1 MSDWEII
8 SSELRKARKPHKC
21 IWCGQSIEIGARYR
35 YERVRGP
42 DGMDFNPWHLEC
54 DEAHRE
60 ASRVDHDG
68 EFTPYDNERPALPQ
82 SEPQLDAVYINDY
95 SMTHGKE

>member
-1 MSDWEII
+1 MWLRSTEIRTVMSRWEII

-21 IWCGQSIEIGARYR
+21 IWCGQAIEPGTEYR

-60 ASRVDHDG
+60 VSREYGDD
-68 EFTPYDNERPALPQ
+68 EFTPYDNERP
-82 SEPQLDAVYINDY
+82 SVHAVGVN
-95 SMTHGKE
+95 E

>member
-1 MSDWEII
+1 MSMWEII

-21 IWCGQSIEIGARYR
+21 IWCGQAVVAGSTYR

-42 DGMDFNPWHLEC
+42 DGMDFNHWHLEC

-60 ASRVDHDG
+60 ICRRYGDD
-68 EFTPYDNERPALPQ
+68 EFVPYDNERPALTVEE
-82 SEPQLDAVYINDY
+82 SRGE
-95 SMTHGKE
+95 

>member
-1 MSDWEII
+1 MSWEVI

-21 IWCGQSIEIGARYR
+21 IWCGQLIVIGDRYR

-42 DGMDFNPWHLEC
+42 EGMGFNPWHLEC

-60 ASRVDHDG
+60 MCREYGDD
-68 EFTPYDNERPALPQ
+68 EFSPYSYERPPTTFTTGDQ
-82 SEPQLDAVYINDY
+82 P
-95 SMTHGKE
+95 K

>member
-1 MSDWEII
+1 MSWEVI

-21 IWCGQSIEIGARYR
+21 IWCGQAIEPGIQYR

-60 ASRVDHDG
+60 GCRRDG
-68 EFTPYDNERPALPQ
+68 DDEFSPYDNERPPSNTSCATP
-82 SEPQLDAVYINDY
+82 SEKP
-95 SMTHGKE
+95 

>member
-1 MSDWEII
+1 MSSWEVI
-8 SSELRKARKPHKC
+8 SSELRKARKRHAC
-21 IWCGQSIEIGARYR
+21 IWCGHPIEPGTQYR

-60 ASRVDHDG
+60 VCRLDG
-68 EFTPYDNERPALPQ
+68 DDEFTPYDNERPAQ
-82 SEPQLDAVYINDY
+82 TVGDK
-95 SMTHGKE
+95 HGAG